1 MYKIKIEERDISL
14 MKREEIL
21 EQLWAEQ
28 DRAYDLMEEYDSLP
42 HHYGEDVLYQ
52 AEAYVVHEIG
62 KNPNTTTTE
71 LASVLNKTTSAC
83 SQLIK
88 KLVTKGLVEQIRN
101 EDNKRVYNLKLTSDG
116 ERVYK
121 DHIEFNKMC
130 QKITFDMLNEF
141 SDEELMIHT
150 KIQRMINQ
158 SYANDVSRSKEYYGE
173 E

>member
-1 MYKIKIEERDISL
+1 
-14 MKREEIL
+14 MKRDEIL

-28 DRAYDLMEEYDSLP
+28 DIAFELMTEYDSLP

-71 LASVLNKTTSAC
+71 LATILNKTTSAC
-83 SQLIK
+83 SQIVK
-88 KLVTKGLVEQIRN
+88 KLVAKGLVEQTRN
-101 EDNKRVYNLKLTSDG
+101 EENKRVYNLTLTSDG

-130 QKITFDMLNEF
+130 QKLTFDLLKEVT
-141 SDEELMIHT
+141 DEELLIHT
-150 KIQRMINQ
+150 KVQQLINRA
-158 SYANDVSRSKEYYGE
+158 YAGDVARSKEYYGE